1 MTVRHV
7 AEAFL
12 LEKMREMPSVTSF
25 QLKTRQLI
33 TELLKRRLYI
43 VFLRMKR
50 GVRFG
55 VCIPRALLAITPLS
69 GVLSGAFE
77 YR

>member
-1 MTVRHV
+1 M
-7 AEAFL
+7 
-12 LEKMREMPSVTSF
+12 
-25 QLKTRQLI
+25 
-33 TELLKRRLYI
+33 
-43 VFLRMKR
+43 VFLRMKS
-50 GVRFG
+50 GVVRFG

>member
-1 MTVRHV
+1 MGDELS
-7 AEAFL
+7 AKDA
-12 LEKMREMPSVTSF
+12 SVNSNEGCNV
-25 QLKTRQLI
+25 I
-33 TELLKRRLYI
+33 
-43 VFLRMKR
+43 FLRMKR

-55 VCIPRALLAITPLS
+55 VCMPRALRAITPLS

>member
-1 MTVRHV
+1 MRRV
-7 AEAFL
+7 AETAL
-12 LEKMREMPSVTSF
+12 LVKMREMLSVTSF
-25 QLKTRQLI
+25 QLKNAWINNGISEMT
-33 TELLKRRLYI
+33 
-43 VFLRMKR
+43 VAFLRMKR

-55 VCIPRALLAITPLS
+55 VCMPRALLAITPRS